1 MVSKPKRVIKGYKFR
16 MYPSETQKEAL
27 NATFGACRYVWNF
40 MLDVKKNAY
49 LELGVNLNYY
59 DTARG
64 LTEIKKI
71 EGSEFLSKV
80 NSQSIQSELR
90 KLDVAY
96 LRFYKKLGG
105 FPKFKSK
112 RDKQSFTVPQFF
124 KYADGKL
131 KIPKLK
137 TPIEV
142 VQSREF
148 GKNFEILFVTISRN
162 KVGKY
167 FVAFTVEEGLKE
179 PKAKVTKQIGIDLGL
194 TDLMTFSDETK
205 VKNPK
210 ITKKFRKKLE
220 YKYRQLSKKCKGS
233 KNREKSRF
241 SLAKTF
247 DKISNIKLDFTHKLT
262 SKIVSEN
269 QVIVLEDLSVA
280 NMMKNHK
287 LARSIQEV
295 SWNEIV
301 RQLKYKSEWN
311 GRDFVQVDRFFP
323 SSKTCSNDGFV
334 IDKLP
339 LNVREWT
346 CPKCGVLHDRD
357 VNAAR
362 NILNQ
367 GLKILSGFGTKSDT
381 KQKHGEALKKFLE
394 KSKENFGSVN
404 HESPRSL
411 A

>member
-1 MVSKPKRVIKGYKFR
+1 
-16 MYPSETQKEAL
+16 
-27 NATFGACRYVWNF
+27 
-40 MLDVKKNAY
+40 
-49 LELGVNLNYY
+49 
-59 DTARG
+59 
-64 LTEIKKI
+64 
-71 EGSEFLSKV
+71 
-80 NSQSIQSELR
+80 
-90 KLDVAY
+90 
-96 LRFYKKLGG
+96 
-105 FPKFKSK
+105 
-112 RDKQSFTVPQFF
+112 
-124 KYADGKL
+124 
-131 KIPKLK
+131 
-137 TPIEV
+137 
-142 VQSREF
+142 
-148 GKNFEILFVTISRN
+148 
-162 KVGKY
+162 
-167 FVAFTVEEGLKE
+167 
-179 PKAKVTKQIGIDLGL
+179 
-194 TDLMTFSDETK
+194 
-205 VKNPK
+205 
-210 ITKKFRKKLE
+210 
-220 YKYRQLSKKCKGS
+220 
-233 KNREKSRF
+233 
-241 SLAKTF
+241 
-247 DKISNIKLDFTHKLT
+247 
-262 SKIVSEN
+262 
-269 QVIVLEDLSVA
+269 
-280 NMMKNHK
+280 MKNHK